1 MSNEQFTITSP
12 LFTAN
17 EKQQV
22 QQLLKTFEP
31 QQLQWLAGYL
41 TGLNQ
46 ANKQL
51 LELLNQFP
59 NVQETI
65 APAEVANV
73 SATPV
78 TVLFGSKSGN
88 SKSVAKSLHEKL
100 VAKGLSVSL
109 QDMNQYNATKLKDE
123 KYLLVIVSTHGE
135 GDPPPAAEDLHAF
148 IHNRKAPKLG
158 GAKFAVLA
166 LGDQSYVNYC
176 QTGKDFDK
184 RLAELGGDRIA
195 DRVDADVDF
204 EETAEQWIE
213 NVTTKLLAQLNHTN
227 GVSVAAKS
235 SVATAAAPAVKKVV
249 YNRKNPFA
257 ATVLEKVQLNGR
269 GSQKKTY
276 HLELSLEGSG
286 LTYLP
291 GDTLGIFAKNNAVL
305 VSEVLAQTKWDGAS
319 TLVYKDHLLSLEEI
333 LTQHIEL
340 TTVSGVLLEKL
351 LHYAEQKKNEKDIAA
366 LKVILDNKKELVAF
380 LYGKD
385 VLDIILDYAHGISAE
400 EFINLALPLQAR
412 LYSIASSIKEH
423 EEEVHLTIGQVLFET
438 CGRARKGVCS
448 NHIAELLNVGD
459 SVDVFIEKNESFR
472 LPENENT
479 PVIMVGP
486 GTGIAPFRAFVEE
499 RAATGAKGKN
509 WLFFGD
515 RNFTTDFLYQLE
527 WQRHLKSGALTHMN
541 TAFSRDTDK
550 KVYVQ
555 HRLQQNAVEVYK
567 WLQDGAHFYICG
579 DAKQMAR
586 DVRSA
591 LIDIVEKQAAI
602 SHEEAVHFVKELIKA
617 GRLQEDVY

>member
-1 MSNEQFTITSP
+1 MSIDQFTITSS

-22 QQLLKTFEP
+22 QQLLQSFEP

-46 ANKQL
+46 ANRQL

-59 NVQETI
+59 GVQETI
-65 APAEVANV
+65 ASAESIAV
-73 SATPV
+73 SSVPV
-78 TVLFGSKSGN
+78 TILYGSKSGN
-88 SKSVAKSLHEKL
+88 SKSVAGLLHEKL
-100 VAKGLSVSL
+100 VAKGLPVSL
-109 QDMNQYNATKLKDE
+109 QDMNQYNGNKLKDE

-135 GDPPPAAEDLHAF
+135 GDPPPAAEDLYAI
-148 IHNRKAPKLG
+148 IHNRKASKLTG
-158 GAKFAVLA
+158 VKYAVLA
-166 LGDQSYVNYC
+166 LGDQSYVNFC
-176 QTGKDFDK
+176 QTGRDFDK
-184 RLAELGGDRIA
+184 RLAELGAERFA

-213 NVTTKLLAQLNHTN
+213 NITTQLLSQINHGGGN
-227 GVSVAAKS
+227 GVVKEVVVS
-235 SVATAAAPAVKKVV
+235 AAPIIKKSA
-249 YNRKNPFA
+249 YSRKNPFA
-257 ATVLEKVQLNGR
+257 ATVLEKNQLNGR

-291 GDTLGIFAKNNAVL
+291 GDTLGVYAKNTVTL
-305 VSEVLAQTKWDGAS
+305 VNEVLTQTKWKAS
-319 TLVYKDHLLSLEEI
+319 STHAYKDQLLTLEEI
-333 LTQHIEL
+333 LTHYIEL
-340 TTVSGVLLEKL
+340 TTVSGVFLENVLKYAEAKKLASATALKQLLE
-351 LHYAEQKKNEKDIAA
+351 
-366 LKVILDNKKELVAF
+366 NKKELSTF

-385 VLDIILDYAHGISAE
+385 VLDIIHAYVPQITAE
-400 EFINLALPLQAR
+400 AFVNIALPLQAR
-412 LYSIASSIKEH
+412 MYSIASSIKEH
-423 EEEVHLTIGQVLFET
+423 EEEVHLTIGQVLYET
-438 CGRARKGVCS
+438 GGRQRKGVCS
-448 NHIAELLNVGD
+448 NHIAEHLNVGD
-459 SVDVFIEKNESFR
+459 TVNVFIEKNESFR
-472 LPENENT
+472 LPEDGNT

-527 WQRHLKSGALTHMN
+527 WQRHLKAGVLTQMN

-555 HRLQQNAVEVYK
+555 HRLQQHAEEVYQ
-567 WLQDGAHFYICG
+567 WLKEGAHFYICG
-579 DAKQMAR
+579 DAKQMAG
-586 DVRSA
+586 DVRNT
-591 LIDIVEKQAAI
+591 LVDIVEKQARI
-602 SHEEAVHFVKELIKA
+602 SQDEALHFVKELIKA